1 MTGIEPR
8 GQAFLQEYLDT
19 LPPEAPQRRAPVDAC
34 QFGDFP
40 ELADELG
47 GLIVARTKTATCG
60 AVWAYEAEGSP
71 LPTVGL
77 LTVVLGGNNEP
88 LCVIETTEAEIRP
101 FNEVDAQFAY
111 EEGEDERTLEAWR
124 REHWEFF
131 SRAAARLRVGAS
143 GGHAAGLRAVSSGL
157 PLTGPG
163 RVTKE

>member
-1 MTGIEPR
+1 MMDMEPR
-8 GQAFLQEYLDT
+8 CQAFLQEYLDT
-19 LPPEAPQRRAPVDAC
+19 LPADAPQRRAPTDAC

-111 EEGEDERTLEAWR
+111 EEGEDDRSLASWR
-124 REHWEFF
+124 HEHWKFF
-131 SRAAARLRVGAS
+131 SRVLPRDYGLEPAEDMPLVCERFRVVY
-143 GGHAAGLRAVSSGL
+143 L
-157 PLTGPG
+157 
-163 RVTKE
+163 